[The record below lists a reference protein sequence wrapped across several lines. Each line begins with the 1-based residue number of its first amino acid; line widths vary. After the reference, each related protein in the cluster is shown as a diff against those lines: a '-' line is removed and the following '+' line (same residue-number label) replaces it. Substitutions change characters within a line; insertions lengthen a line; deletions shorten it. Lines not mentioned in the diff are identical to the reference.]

1 MEKIL
6 NTVFALI
13 EDEGSRQII
22 IGVFL
27 TLVAVG
33 TFLLILRLTT
43 RLLQKA
49 HSKLDLWRG
58 TRIPPIRIQSY
69 EMLSSDRFTD
79 LLKTLVKAV
88 RIVALALILYI
99 FVPLILS
106 FFPWTRGLVA
116 KYFPYIVAPFSY
128 LFQEFVA
135 FIPNLFFIAV
145 IVFITRYILKF
156 TKAFFSEI
164 QKGNIV
170 FPKFHVEWVDPTA
183 KLLRLC
189 IIIFAVVLISPY
201 LPGFGSPA
209 FQGISIFFG
218 VLLSLGSTAAISNII
233 AGATL
238 VYTQSFN
245 VGDRVKIADTTGDI
259 VEKTMLITRIRTLKN
274 VEVTIPNAM
283 VLGSHIINFST
294 LARESG
300 LILHTSVTIGY
311 DVPWRKVHEM
321 LLQAGC
327 ATNDVLK
334 DPAPFVLQ
342 IGLNDY
348 SVTYELNVHISEVAK
363 SAKILSELYQNIQDN
378 FNEAGIEILSPSYAA
393 LRDGNEPV
401 IPEDY
406 LPKTFAPRGFRFFS
420 PKTLKGHPEDST

>member
-13 EDEGSRQII
+13 EDEHSRQVIV
-22 IGVFL
+22 GVVL
-27 TLVAVG
+27 TLIAAG
-33 TFLLILRLTT
+33 TFLFIVRLTK

-49 HSKLDLWRG
+49 HAKLDSCRG

-69 EMLSSDRFTD
+69 EMLSSNRFTD

-88 RIVALALILYI
+88 RVIALALILYI

-106 FFPWTRGLVA
+106 FFPWTRGLIV
-116 KYFPYIVAPFSY
+116 KYLPYIVAPISY

-135 FIPNLFFIAV
+135 FIPNLFFIGIIV
-145 IVFITRYILKF
+145 IITRYILKF

-170 FPKFHVEWVDPTA
+170 FPKFHVEWVEPTS
-183 KLLRLC
+183 KLFRLC
-189 IIIFAVVLISPY
+189 IIIIAVVLISPY

-238 VYTQSFN
+238 VYMQSFN
-245 VGDRVKIADTTGDI
+245 VGDRVKIADTTGDVI
-259 VEKTMLITRIRTLKN
+259 EKTLLITRIRTLKN

-300 LILHTSVTIGY
+300 LILHTSVTISY

-321 LLQAGC
+321 LLHAGR

-342 IGLNDY
+342 TGLNDY
-348 SVTYELNVHISEVAK
+348 SVTYELNIHISEVAK
-363 SAKILSELYQNIQDN
+363 SPKILSELYQNIQDS
-378 FNEAGIEILSPSYAA
+378 FNKAGIEILSPSYAA

-406 LPKTFAPRGFRFFS
+406 LPKTSAPRGFKIFP
-420 PKTLKGHPEDST
+420 PKTIRGHQKD

>member
-13 EDEGSRQII
+13 EDEHSRQVIV
-22 IGVFL
+22 GVVL
-27 TLVAVG
+27 TLIAAG
-33 TFLLILRLTT
+33 TFLFIVRLTKK
-43 RLLQKA
+43 LLQKA
-49 HSKLDLWRG
+49 HAKLDSCRG

-69 EMLSSDRFTD
+69 EMLSSNRFTD

-88 RIVALALILYI
+88 RVIALALILYI

-106 FFPWTRGLVA
+106 FFPWTRGLIV
-116 KYFPYIVAPFSY
+116 KYLPYIVAPISY

-135 FIPNLFFIAV
+135 FIPNLFFIGIIV
-145 IVFITRYILKF
+145 IITRYILKF

-170 FPKFHVEWVDPTA
+170 FPKFHVEWVEPTS
-183 KLLRLC
+183 KLFRLC
-189 IIIFAVVLISPY
+189 IIIIAVVLISPY

-259 VEKTMLITRIRTLKN
+259 VEKTLLITRIRTLKN

-321 LLQAGC
+321 LLQAGR

-342 IGLNDY
+342 TGLNDY
-348 SVTYELNVHISEVAK
+348 SVTYELNIHISEVAK
-363 SAKILSELYQNIQDN
+363 SPKILSELYQNIQDS
-378 FNEAGIEILSPSYAA
+378 FNKAGIEILSPSYAA

-406 LPKTFAPRGFRFFS
+406 LPKTSAPRGFKIFP
-420 PKTLKGHPEDST
+420 PKTIRGHRKD